1 MMALGQNGVKK
12 KITNKQMKFLNA
24 GNVTIIIAL
33 LLIAYALVNY
43 FAT

>member
-1 MMALGQNGVKK
+1 MDRMGSKQ

-24 GNVTIIIAL
+24 GNVSIIIAL

-43 FAT
+43 FVH